1 MRRGGEGQE
10 RMECLLDLASHNP
23 TPLPCGHLDWRSR
36 KWRRNSFVNVGLGEC
51 FRTRF
56 APQQP
61 RYTWA
66 NCATTGGFPLRVDEK
81 MNGYKSLWKPSSG
94 GRGQLRHLE
103 SVATEERA
111 WIINCLLSAIPS
123 LSAPHPP
130 LPFHTPPFHPPPPP
144 PTPLPHSQPH
154 PPYLPFPPAPMSK
167 LIEFPNRNN
176 IPWLPRL
183 TLLRWNYL

>member
-1 MRRGGEGQE
+1 
-10 RMECLLDLASHNP
+10 MECLLDLASHNP

-81 MNGYKSLWKPSSG
+81 MNGYKLLCKPGSEEL
-94 GRGQLRHLE
+94 GQLRRLE

-111 WIINCLLSAIPS
+111 WIINFVSFPRLPPS
-123 LSAPHPP
+123 L
-130 LPFHTPPFHPPPPP
+130 LPPPPP
-144 PTPLPHSQPH
+144 HLPSTLPPLHTPRPTHPTSHSLR
-154 PPYLPFPPAPMSK
+154 PPC
-167 LIEFPNRNN
+167 RN
-176 IPWLPRL
+176 
-183 TLLRWNYL
+183 